1 MTAGSRIPL
10 RIIGLLAIL
19 CVAAFGWALFGFV
32 LPFQHET
39 GRAMLDTYVAGYDE
53 ATVAAMQS
61 LLKDNAAAYG
71 ILRSMYLGPELVLP
85 ALLAMLLLS
94 LILKLETT
102 GRYFGKPVH
111 PALVKAV
118 LALPLIYAFSD
129 YAENISSL
137 IAFGGSPSST
147 TAVTILPW
155 LTKLKFA
162 SLAVT
167 VIAIIR
173 FALIRFGPKDEA

>member
-1 MTAGSRIPL
+1 M
-10 RIIGLLAIL
+10 IGLLAIL
-19 CVAAFGWALFGFV
+19 CIAAFGWALFGFV

-39 GRAMLDTYVAGYDE
+39 GRAMLDSYVAGYDE

-129 YAENISSL
+129 YAENVSSL

-173 FALIRFGPKDEA
+173 FALIRFGPKDEG